1 MTLPMSL
8 ANELQCELLLY
19 LDIRRYLA
27 DMRDNCEDFLEQL
40 TEKTLCK
47 FPPLRFLLEI
57 DVMDLLDVSPE
68 LGEFLM
74 AEPNKF
80 QGMCNDILFACVQ
93 ASDIEA
99 RNNIEYAQVAV
110 ILRLKSVPTDSNFN
124 SHYCKGLVNIDG
136 LLLSVSKPENYVL
149 HSVWSCPEEC
159 DGNEVIL
166 HYIPKHPPRCN
177 LCKSILF
184 ENSGLRQCGEQ
195 VTATFKIRDQ
205 LQPKT
210 LKITDDLISKLF
222 LGTRYIIHT
231 VVSKKITKV
240 WSLENIKPLATPIT
254 SSIPKDVADLFKAC
268 KETPW
273 KFIYCLA
280 SSIGVNVCP
289 LHCFMHL
296 KINLLLSLTSVK
308 ANAVSGAS
316 ILHVLVGGFDTRYVG
331 EIMANAAKLADRSVI
346 LGASNSVAQTV
357 LIASSGGVCVM
368 PLPLHIYS
376 HKQVSAVL
384 AAIETGEMNTG
395 TTLTKLNAA
404 VWAQGMD
411 FKKMILFN
419 VASVFGNVCRGDC
432 GEYYDEINEFV
443 LQRAVEPVG
452 VCKEEIKAL
461 KDVAAYIDVVAGIE
475 VVIDEMT
482 KNLLQNYF
490 LAARKENTKIVC
502 VGSMNALVA
511 ICLTSARLCRR
522 RVTNIDDAV
531 FAIWLHVCGSPEP
544 RFAPEEYL
552 QTPADVRKLQ
562 KVITSFKHWLE
573 EFTGCCLL

>member
-1 MTLPMSL
+1 MTSPKLSS

-27 DMRDNCEDFLEQL
+27 DMRDHCEDFLEQL
-40 TEKTLCK
+40 TEKTLSK
-47 FPPLRFLLEI
+47 FPPLRFLFEI

-68 LGEFLM
+68 LGEFFI

-80 QGMCNDILFACVQ
+80 KRMCNDILFACVQ
-93 ASDIEA
+93 ATDIET
-99 RNNIEYAQVAV
+99 RNNIEYDQVAV
-110 ILRLKSVPTDSNFN
+110 ILRLKSVPIDSN
-124 SHYCKGLVNIDG
+124 SRYHKGLVTIDG
-136 LLLSVSKPENYVL
+136 LLLSVSKPETYVL

-166 HYIPKHPPRCN
+166 HYIPKHPPKCH
-177 LCKSILF
+177 LCKSNLF

-195 VTATFKIRDQ
+195 VTATFKIRNQ
-205 LQPKT
+205 LLPKT
-210 LKITDDLISKLF
+210 LKITDDLISKLN
-222 LGTRYIIHT
+222 LGTRYIIHA
-231 VVSKKITKV
+231 VVTKKITTIL
-240 WSLENIKPLATPIT
+240 SMENVITLAAPLTNP
-254 SSIPKDVADLFKAC
+254 IPKDVDDLFKAC

-308 ANAVSGAS
+308 ANAVSGAN

-331 EIMANAAKLADRSVI
+331 EIMADAAKLADRSVI
-346 LGASNSVAQTV
+346 LGASNSVAQTA

-376 HKQVSAVL
+376 HKQISAIL
-384 AAIETGEMNTG
+384 AAIETGDMNTG
-395 TTLTKLNAA
+395 TALAKLNAA

-411 FKKMILFN
+411 FKKMILYN

-432 GEYYDEINEFV
+432 GEFYDEINEFV

-452 VCKEEIKAL
+452 ICKEEIKAL
-461 KDVAAYIDVVAGIE
+461 KDVATYIDVVAGIE
-475 VVIDEMT
+475 VVIDDMT
-482 KNLLQNYF
+482 KKLLQNYF

-502 VGSMNALVA
+502 VGSMNALVT

-544 RFAPEEYL
+544 RFAPEDYL

-573 EFTGCCLL
+573 EFTGSCLL